1 MNQPVYLDMTQYKR
15 LKHFEYFKTLAY
27 PYVGTTCEIEV
38 TAFYQWVKDNHLP
51 FFLSFLWCVAQAA
64 NEVPEFRQRIS
75 GDQIAEYPFCST
87 SHTVSKDDE
96 TYAYCALDCRK
107 SFNEFIVY
115 GKSQQEQAK
124 LYGNIDERHS
134 ETQSFLFISTVPW
147 MTYTSVVLPVPMP
160 ADSNPR
166 ITWGKF
172 QSKEGVL
179 NMPVSV
185 LCNHALIDGKHI
197 GDFYEALKEKM
208 DSLIKMPLETVVF
221 YHGTKADLKVGE
233 MLEPGRNSN
242 YGEGKKANY
251 VYLTAT
257 LEAAVW
263 GAELGIGEG
272 SGRIYIVE
280 PLGAIEDD
288 PNLTDKKFYGNP
300 TKSYRSK
307 GALKVVGEVTQWEGH
322 APEVLKQMRDRLE
335 ELKNLGIEAINE

>member
-1 MNQPVYLDMTQYKR
+1 MNQPIYLDMTQYKR
-15 LKHFEYFKTLAY
+15 LKHFEYFKAMAY
-27 PYVGTTCEIEV
+27 PYVGTTCEIDV
-38 TAFYQWVKDNHLP
+38 TAFYQWVKENHLP

-75 GDQIAEYPFCST
+75 GDQIAEYPFSPT
-87 SHTVSKDDE
+87 AHTVSKADG
-96 TYAYCALDCRK
+96 TYAYCTLDGRK
-107 SFNEFIVY
+107 DFSEFIAY
-115 GKSQQEQAK
+115 GKSQQEHAK
-124 LYGNIDERHS
+124 LYGNIEEKDS
-134 ETQSFLFISTVPW
+134 ETQSLLFISTVPW

-172 QSKEGVL
+172 QSKEGIL
-179 NMPVSV
+179 AMPVSV
-185 LCNHALIDGKHI
+185 LCNHALVDGKHI

-208 DSLIKMPLETVVF
+208 ASLIKMPLETVVF

-242 YGEGKKANY
+242 YGEGKIANY

-257 LEAAVW
+257 LDAAIW
-263 GAELGIGEG
+263 GAELGVGEG
-272 SGRIYIVE
+272 SGRIYMVE
-280 PLGAIEDD
+280 PLGAIEND

-307 GALKVVGEVTQWEGH
+307 SPLRVIGEVAQWEGH

-335 ELKNLGIEAINE
+335 ELKKQGIEAIND